1 MCLCT
6 EGSERRQIFFF
17 FFFLLHCNPD
27 LTFKW
32 KSQQIMTC
40 PYLTEPGLKV
50 FERQR
55 GLYLNG
61 KVAPETHNATG
72 LWLSLEPESWTVH
85 LIYSP
90 SDFSTSERVAQVMV
104 ILWESSMKQKKTEKQ
119 QTQLPIPLYKRC
131 KTSLLTIKLP
141 FTVDCFSLFFF
152 FFLYTCWD
160 LAMMGAG
167 ENAQGK

>member
-1 MCLCT
+1 MWFSTVNSYWLNNVFMYWRKWKET
-6 EGSERRQIFFF
+6 DFF

-32 KSQQIMTC
+32 KFQQIMTC
-40 PYLTEPGLKV
+40 PYLTESGLKV
-50 FERQR
+50 FERRR
-55 GLYLNG
+55 GWYLNG

-90 SDFSTSERVAQVMV
+90 GDFSTSERVAQVMV
-104 ILWESSMKQKKTEKQ
+104 ILWESYMKQNKTEKQ

-131 KTSLLTIKLP
+131 KNITS
-141 FTVDCFSLFFF
+141 
-152 FFLYTCWD
+152 
-160 LAMMGAG
+160 
-167 ENAQGK
+167 NN

>member
-1 MCLCT
+1 MWFSTVNSYWLNNVFMYWRKWKET
-6 EGSERRQIFFF
+6 DFFF
-17 FFFLLHCNPD
+17 LFFLLHCNPD

-72 LWLSLEPESWTVH
+72 LWLSLEPESWTVTSFTV
-85 LIYSP
+85 LVTSP
-90 SDFSTSERVAQVMV
+90 LQREWPK
-104 ILWESSMKQKKTEKQ
+104 LWLSSGSHPWSRRKQKNS
-119 QTQLPIPLYKRC
+119 KRNC
-131 KTSLLTIKLP
+131 QYLCTR
-141 FTVDCFSLFFF
+141 
-152 FFLYTCWD
+152 
-160 LAMMGAG
+160 GA
-167 ENAQGK
+167 KHHF